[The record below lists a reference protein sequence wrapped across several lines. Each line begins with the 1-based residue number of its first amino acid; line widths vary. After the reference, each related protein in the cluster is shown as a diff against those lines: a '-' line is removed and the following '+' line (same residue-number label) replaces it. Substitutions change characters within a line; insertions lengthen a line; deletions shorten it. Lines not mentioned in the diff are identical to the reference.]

1 MNKDYVEYLEK
12 HYGMKCIGLEEE
24 LALSESERS
33 TRNCKFEIINVCKWL
48 KQYVEQLEDY
58 ARKIPVED
66 DARHAEMVRRLRDKA
81 RRAEIAVQDA
91 ALYDGRDVV

>member
-1 MNKDYVEYLEK
+1 MIKGYVKWFEK
-12 HYGMKCIGLEEE
+12 HYGMKWIGVEGE

-66 DARHAEMVRRLRDKA
+66 DARHAEMVRRLRDKV

>member
-1 MNKDYVEYLEK
+1 MIKGYIEWREK
-12 HYGMKCIGLEEE
+12 HYGMKCLSLEEE

-33 TRNCKFEIINVCKWL
+33 TRNCKFEIIDICKWM

-66 DARHAEMVRRLRDKA
+66 DARHAEMVRRLRDEV
-81 RRAEIAVQDA
+81 RRAEIAVDNA
-91 ALYDGRDVV
+91 VFYDGREVE